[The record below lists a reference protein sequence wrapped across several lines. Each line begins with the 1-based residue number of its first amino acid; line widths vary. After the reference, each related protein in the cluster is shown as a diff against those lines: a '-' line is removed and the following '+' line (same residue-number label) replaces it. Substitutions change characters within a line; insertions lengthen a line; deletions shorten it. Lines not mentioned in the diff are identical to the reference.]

1 MVMLTYTFVL
11 FKLAFGIAHVLI
23 VAFFLLFLRDGV
35 ILPLKASRACFCLQ
49 SCFDLISCAR
59 SGYPWIFPCCLCQV
73 FVLILRNWCSLAAG
87 FALGCLAVSIRRH
100 SWIRRLFHAFCAQ
113 LAWRWRH
120 RPRWLAQIGVLA
132 LPTLTAFSHLPHLLL
147 APFCRVFS
155 FLGATIRMLEAL
167 LFTLPILIWKLDCRL
182 TPICENNVKPFQN

>member
-1 MVMLTYTFVL
+1 MILLICTFVL
-11 FKLAFGIAHVLI
+11 FKLAFWIAHVL
-23 VAFFLLFLRDGV
+23 VLAFFLLFLRDGV
-35 ILPLKASRACFCLQ
+35 ILPLKASRARFCLQ

-59 SGYPWIFPCCLCQV
+59 SGYPRIFPCRLCQV

-100 SWIRRLFHAFCAQ
+100 SWIRRLFHAFRAQ
-113 LAWRWRH
+113 LAWRWRR

-132 LPTLTAFSHLPHLLL
+132 LPTLSTFSHLSHLLL

-155 FLGATIRMLEAL
+155 FLRATIWILEAL
-167 LFTLPILIWKLDCRL
+167 LSTLPILIRKLDSRL
-182 TPICENNVKPFQN
+182 TPT